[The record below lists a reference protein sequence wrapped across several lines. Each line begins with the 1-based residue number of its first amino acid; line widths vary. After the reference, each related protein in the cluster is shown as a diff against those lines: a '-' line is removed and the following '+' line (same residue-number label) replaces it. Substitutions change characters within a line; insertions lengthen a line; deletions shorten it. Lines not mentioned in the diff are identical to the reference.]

1 MPGWTSTYQS
11 WGYHGNDGHKYGN
24 NFRVEDGHL
33 HGSGD
38 TVGAGVDFTKREVFF
53 TKNGIRLGTSFSGET
68 IKGKLSPM
76 IGCGVRGI
84 KIRTNFWV
92 QDLKYPFDADMALA
106 RGHLGCKCM
115 KHSETGIDIDDPTM
129 KVCTSLT
136 YAENAHL
143 TDPMPSWV
151 YTVVFCIPNNSNE
164 NPIGWSLFK
173 GLRAVANPTNY
184 EENIC
189 CYTINE
195 QTGEQLWWKKCFEGK
210 TAGDRRWAGAE
221 TPLRPVEEVDVE

>member
-1 MPGWTSTYQS
+1 MDRFYYEIEVVESESNGTLEWSLWLTRNCGAVGIGFASQFLRLDTMPGWTSTYQS

-92 QDLKYPFDADMALA
+92 QDFKYPF
-106 RGHLGCKCM
+106 
-115 KHSETGIDIDDPTM
+115 E
-129 KVCTSLT
+129 
-136 YAENAHL
+136 
-143 TDPMPSWV
+143 
-151 YTVVFCIPNNSNE
+151 
-164 NPIGWSLFK
+164 
-173 GLRAVANPTNY
+173 
-184 EENIC
+184 
-189 CYTINE
+189 
-195 QTGEQLWWKKCFEGK
+195 
-210 TAGDRRWAGAE
+210 
-221 TPLRPVEEVDVE
+221 